1 MYNLITLNKE
11 GKTFMKQVGRSR
23 RKPKIG
29 RSRRQ
34 FAGIIG
40 NDTHKTFINTCK
52 LLEVK
57 NTNNACVL
65 DQFGNLIGFTTYKDT
80 SLPQFN

>member
-1 MYNLITLNKE
+1 MYELLTLNKE
-11 GKTFMKQVGRSR
+11 GKTFMKVGRSR
-23 RKPKIG
+23 KRPKLSFPIG

-40 NDTHKTFINTCK
+40 NDTHKIFINTCK

-57 NTNNACVL
+57 NDNISV
-65 DQFGNLIGFTTYKDT
+65 
-80 SLPQFN
+80 